1 MAVDI
6 SKNANHVIAFPSFI
20 ASMMGQYGHVI
31 NLEMQANADNG
42 SLFKKGSYIK
52 FEQYEAD
59 DVTDDDV
66 VGVIREAS
74 SEGGWYVEITTL
86 PAYQVFWAYNT
97 PESPYPEKELRDEAL
112 FYNAAGDIT
121 QGGELHVGDIF
132 SLSAA
137 AFTGVI
143 AEGKAV
149 KYAGGKYVIQ

>member
-1 MAVDI
+1 M
-6 SKNANHVIAFPSFI
+6 
-20 ASMMGQYGHVI
+20 
-31 NLEMQANADNG
+31 
-42 SLFKKGSYIK
+42 
-52 FEQYEAD
+52 
-59 DVTDDDV
+59 TDDDV

-112 FYNAAGDIT
+112 FYNAAGDVT

-132 SLSAA
+132 SLSDA